1 MFLLKKRECSRRE
14 CDSIAATLV
23 GAETVQNLIKDGN
36 IGGGPNVDRKKKRVG
51 EGMLMIDEMIG
62 FI

>member
-1 MFLLKKRECSRRE
+1 M
-14 CDSIAATLV
+14 

-36 IGGGPNVDRKKKRVG
+36 IGGGPNRDRKKKRIG